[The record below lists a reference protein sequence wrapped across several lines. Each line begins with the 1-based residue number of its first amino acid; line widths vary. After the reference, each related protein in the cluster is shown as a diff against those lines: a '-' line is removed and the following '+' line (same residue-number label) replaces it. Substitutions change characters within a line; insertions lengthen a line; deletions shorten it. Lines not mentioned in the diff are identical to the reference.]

1 MTHIHISIRTPVCE
15 HSILLYT
22 IYPNNPITESIV
34 HRLYETLDNGF
45 LQPLQEKMIQL
56 ETTFH
61 DLQTLFSKSA
71 TVDCATHWYACTR
84 DVRAKT
90 EQVMRNMT
98 DVHLSFLIVDDDMLY
113 DVHMNEEGSMDRL
126 IMLLS

>member
-1 MTHIHISIRTPVCE
+1 MTRIHISVRTPVQQY
-15 HSILLYT
+15 SILLYT
-22 IYPNNPITESIV
+22 IYPRKPIPESTV
-34 HRLYETLDNGF
+34 NLFYETLDKGF

-61 DLQTLFSKSA
+61 DLQTLLSESA